1 MNLEIAFKRLILVDF
16 AMIIL
21 VTLSAFV
28 APVNE
33 ELPFSS
39 IDAIALALLVIYL
52 VSLYLLY
59 TFRPLGKILYAPVF
73 IFSIGVGVGYPL
85 EYINPQNYFDLQK
98 HLKLFQNYIDT
109 FRHPQKQNQIQLNL
123 NFHHTLN
130 I

>member
-16 AMIIL
+16 AIIIL
-21 VTLSAFV
+21 VTFSAFV
-28 APVNE
+28 VPVNE
-33 ELPFSS
+33 ELPFTS

-59 TFRPLGKILYAPVF
+59 TFRPLGKILYAPVV

-85 EYINPQNYFDLQK
+85 EYINPQNYFD
-98 HLKLFQNYIDT
+98 YI
-109 FRHPQKQNQIQLNL
+109 KKLNL
-123 NFHHTLN
+123 